1 MTCVFLFSLQLL
13 SELFLIQRRTER
25 DMLKHVYLSSR
36 KIPIIPAIFKM
47 KLEFSERIFEKYS
60 NIEFH
65 KKKVSCGG
73 RVVPY
78 GRTDMKLIVVIRNFV
93 NVPKK
98 EKNIKKR
105 M

>member
-65 KKKVSCGG
+65 KKKSVLRESCCSM
-73 RVVPY
+73 
-78 GRTDMKLIVVIRNFV
+78 RTDRHEANSCYSQFC
-93 NVPKK
+93 
-98 EKNIKKR
+98 
-105 M
+105 